1 MNDTAPLA
9 VVTASASGIGLK
21 IAEALIRNGF
31 RVVMSDIDGVRGA
44 AEAARLGAV
53 FRSCDVRDDAQLVAL
68 FEGLGTVSAL
78 VNNVGIAGPTA
89 PVWELP
95 VAAFREVVEV
105 NLISHFRACQLAVP
119 GMMAARAGAI
129 VNLASVAGKIGFV
142 NRSPYAASK
151 WGVRGLTE
159 DPRQRAR
166 PLQHPRQC
174 RHARLGARRAYRAR
188 RRRPGRGR
196 RHQPRRG
203 GNSACWRARRSPAS
217 SSPKRSPT
225 RWRSCAATGQRPSPA
240 PLSRSAAA
248 SSRAAF
254 HGESTAGPH
263 ASTSSA

>member
-151 WGVRGLTE
+151 WGVRGLTKTLANE
-159 DPRQRAR
+159 LGPYNIRVNAVMPGSVR
-166 PLQHPRQC
+166 
-174 RHARLGARRAYRAR
+174 GARIERVAA
-188 RRRPGRGR
+188 GR
-196 RHQPRRG
+196 
-203 GNSACWRARRSPAS
+203 
-217 SSPKRSPT
+217 
-225 RWRSCAATGQRPSPA
+225 
-240 PLSRSAAA
+240 AAA
-248 SSRAAF
+248 EGISREDAEQRMLARQAIARFIEPEEIADTVAFLCSDRATAISGAAIEVSGGF
-254 HGESTAGPH
+254 E
-263 ASTSSA
+263 